1 VVDRFGRQVL
11 TGEGVLDRAALGA
24 IVFADPQARRELEAI
39 IHPAVR
45 ARAAAIEAA
54 ADPGDVIVHVIPL
67 LVETGQQEDFDVLV
81 VVDLPPE
88 SQLERLRRRNGLDA
102 DAARARIAAQATRAA
117 RLAVADVVLD
127 NSTTPEDLI
136 DQVDSLW
143 SDLRARATAG

>member
-1 VVDRFGRQVL
+1 V
-11 TGEGVLDRAALGA
+11 
-24 IVFADPQARRELEAI
+24 
-39 IHPAVR
+39 
-45 ARAAAIEAA
+45 
-54 ADPGDVIVHVIPL
+54 
-67 LVETGQQEDFDVLV
+67 
-81 VVDLPPE
+81 PPE